1 MLSTAASLA
10 LLSLSL
16 SLSLCPYSVSLRRK
30 RRALHIF
37 PSRFSSSNTGLQGAK
52 SFARDRNGLRISACA
67 SPICAEVLAGE
78 ILKALG
84 GIKEI
89 SLRNASAH
97 PRGFTP
103 SFIFT
108 PRRSSA
114 EGTRV
119 IYAEPLGK
127 LFISELTRDFLR
139 ASVMSRRYLLDAEDE
154 GKHSTDKDGYSLYK
168 LIN

>member
-1 MLSTAASLA
+1 M
-10 LLSLSL
+10 
-16 SLSLCPYSVSLRRK
+16 P
-30 RRALHIF
+30 LHIF

-89 SLRNASAH
+89 SLRNASVH
-97 PRGFTP
+97 PRGFAP

-108 PRRSSA
+108 PRDPYAAGGRDA
-114 EGTRV
+114 CNIRGTAGQA
-119 IYAEPLGK
+119 IYFRINQGFP
-127 LFISELTRDFLR
+127 
-139 ASVMSRRYLLDAEDE
+139 EDE
-154 GKHSTDKDGYSLYK
+154 GKHSTKTFIL
-168 LIN
+168 

>member
-1 MLSTAASLA
+1 MKGGCLCFQPRRRSRF
-10 LLSLSL
+10 SLSL
-16 SLSLCPYSVSLRRK
+16 SLFLFPCLYPVSFHRK

-37 PSRFSSSNTGLQGAK
+37 PSRFSSSSTGLQGAK

-67 SPICAEVLAGE
+67 SPICVEVLAGE

-89 SLRNASAH
+89 SLRNASVH

-108 PRRSSA
+108 SRDPGGRDVCNIR
-114 EGTRV
+114 GTTGQA
-119 IYAEPLGK
+119 I
-127 LFISELTRDFLR
+127 ISELTRDFLR
-139 ASVMSRRYLLDAEDE
+139 ASVMSIFARR
-154 GKHSTDKDGYSLYK
+154 
-168 LIN
+168 